1 MRPTPDANANIV
13 MTTNHFSPVPSTS
26 FNSAVRAVTT
36 PPPSAMFAARALP
49 DTTPAPPTSTA
60 SEAGQPENRKID
72 ATSATAAIW

>member
-13 MTTNHFSPVPSTS
+13 MTTTHFRLVPSTS

-36 PPPSAMFAARALP
+36 PPPSATFAARALP
-49 DTTPAPPTSTA
+49 DTTLAPLTSTA
-60 SEAGQPENRKID
+60 SEAGQPDTRKID